1 MLIYR
6 SSDRYPS
13 SYFPDYDTYDTDYS
27 SDYYTNTENEPDYW
41 DDFMNDYH
49 KWLDS
54 EHEKC
59 IEEMFSRQV
68 VVVVYPPQNKE

>member
-1 MLIYR
+1 MLVYR
-6 SSDRYPS
+6 SNDRYPE
-13 SYFPDYDTYDTDYS
+13 SYFPDYNTYDTDYYN
-27 SDYYTNTENEPDYW
+27 DTENEYDYW

-59 IEEMFSRQV
+59 IEEMFSR
-68 VVVVYPPQNKE
+68 